1 MSDYRRFKQNGICNY
16 KTNEYLNLYLNIHV
30 FIFINFLKIGK
41 RACRFPGDPK
51 NGRVT
56 PVKFLYEL
64 GDRILIQVSIH
75 LYSLNL
81 YKLMYNGL
89 YSKQK

>member
-1 MSDYRRFKQNGICNY
+1 MNFNVNVYRLTYYNICNFL
-16 KTNEYLNLYLNIHV
+16 EFPLI
-30 FIFINFLKIGK
+30 IISWNFDTGK

-64 GDRILIQVSIH
+64 GDRILIQVNAAII
-75 LYSLNL
+75 YSN
-81 YKLMYNGL
+81 
-89 YSKQK
+89 